1 MDEEPGVGI
10 YRLHVWLRQI
20 SPMIW
25 RRLLVRS
32 DSTITDLHYIRFHI
46 HGQDYGVYH
55 DGGIGF
61 STDPGHVQLGDFRF
75 RVNERFLYEY
85 DLNDGWEHQVRVEA
99 RLGAGGETHLSVL
112 HRWQAPSAARGLRR
126 PACLRDPP

>member
-32 DSTITDLHYIRFHI
+32 DSTITDLHHI
-46 HGQDYGVYH
+46 LQIAFGWNGTSVSDTQVDHSTAMRKYRRV
-55 DGGIGF
+55 IGCQ
-61 STDPGHVQLGDFRF
+61 TADCHPRDR
-75 RVNERFLYEY
+75 
-85 DLNDGWEHQVRVEA
+85 
-99 RLGAGGETHLSVL
+99 TTLS
-112 HRWQAPSAARGLRR
+112 A
-126 PACLRDPP
+126 

>member
-32 DSTITDLHYIRFHI
+32 DITITDLHHTCRSPL
-46 HGQDYGVYH
+46 V
-55 DGGIGF
+55 
-61 STDPGHVQLGDFRF
+61 
-75 RVNERFLYEY
+75 
-85 DLNDGWEHQVRVEA
+85 
-99 RLGAGGETHLSVL
+99 GAMSI
-112 HRWQAPSAARGLRR
+112 
-126 PACLRDPP
+126 